1 MSKINDLFKQKLS
14 VGNLGI
20 ETFKTTLVSQS
31 TKVIHI
37 DWRPPAGGDL
47 KLIKALELLNDPRIE
62 QANTKAFEIINK
74 AEPTLIGVK
83 YAYEVVPKLDKYTI
97 GHAGPP
103 LKWADMCGPLQGAVL
118 GGIVYEGLANNLE
131 DAEKLVKNN
140 KIKFVSNHSI
150 GCVGP
155 MTGIIT
161 YSMPLWE
168 VKNTTFGNVAYCT
181 FNEGL
186 GKVMRFGANGPEV
199 IERLKWLEK
208 SLAPAMKK
216 ALQLSGPISMK
227 VMIAKALAMG
237 DEMHQRNAGAT
248 ALFVKEIINYLVQV
262 VTSQE
267 ELKKIVSFI
276 TSNDQ
281 FFLNLA
287 MASGKAIMDPAKNIP
302 YSTVVTTMSRNGTN
316 FGIKISALGETWFE
330 APVNHP
336 RGLYFPGY
344 TEADAN
350 PDIGDSAIVETFGI
364 GGFAMG
370 SSPAVVRFVGASS
383 VSEAVAYSR
392 EMQEITVGLSPSF
405 VIPNMDFVGVATAI
419 DIRKVVSLGILPV
432 INTGMA
438 HKKPG
443 IGQVGAGIVKAP
455 LNCFTKGLI
464 AFEDYYLKK

>member
-62 QANTKAFEIINK
+62 QANTKAFEIVNK

-216 ALQLSGPISMK
+216 AIQLSGPISMK

-262 VTSQE
+262 VTSQDD
-267 ELKKIVSFI
+267 LKKIVSFI

-302 YSTVVTTMSRNGTN
+302 FSTVVTTMSRNGTN

-392 EMQEITVGLSPSF
+392 EMQEITIGLSPSF

>member
-20 ETFKTTLVSQS
+20 ETFKATLVSQS

-216 ALQLSGPISMK
+216 AIQLSGPISMK

-302 YSTVVTTMSRNGTN
+302 FSTVVTTMSRNGTN

>member
-31 TKVIHI
+31 TKVINI

-62 QANTKAFEIINK
+62 KANSKAFEIINK
-74 AEPTLIGVK
+74 AEPTLVGVK
-83 YAYEVVPKLDKYTI
+83 YAHEVVPNLDKYTI

-103 LKWADMCGPLQGAVL
+103 LKWNDMCGPLQGAVL

-131 DAEKLVKNN
+131 DAEKLVKDN

-199 IERLKWLEK
+199 IDRLKWLEK

-216 ALQLSGPISMK
+216 AIELSGPISMK

-248 ALFVKEIINYLVQV
+248 ALFIKEIINYLVRV
-262 VTSQE
+262 VTIQD
-267 ELKKIVSFI
+267 ELKKIISFI

-316 FGIKISALGETWFE
+316 FGIKISALGETWFQ

-370 SSPAVVRFVGASS
+370 SSPAVVRFVGANS

-464 AFEDYYLKK
+464 AFEEYYLKK

>member
-302 YSTVVTTMSRNGTN
+302 FSTVVTTMSRNGTN

>member
-262 VTSQE
+262 VTGQDD
-267 ELKKIVSFI
+267 LKKIVSFI

-302 YSTVVTTMSRNGTN
+302 FSTVVTTMSRNGTN

-392 EMQEITVGLSPSF
+392 EMQEITIGLSPSF

>member
-103 LKWADMCGPLQGAVL
+103 LKWAEMCGPLQGAVL

-262 VTSQE
+262 VTGQDD
-267 ELKKIVSFI
+267 LKKIVSFI

-302 YSTVVTTMSRNGTN
+302 FSTVVTTMSRNGTN

-370 SSPAVVRFVGASS
+370 SSPAVVRFVGANS

>member
-262 VTSQE
+262 VTGQDD
-267 ELKKIVSFI
+267 LKKIVSFI

-392 EMQEITVGLSPSF
+392 EMQEITIGLSPSF